1 MHEGGKYISG
11 EIDIEHRSTLLVQ
24 ESIEWTVATN
34 RYQMND
40 SKTLLIRFSFF
51 LEPLLSMTDVRMK
64 LFKSTAVSRFDDENL
79 FSLKKNAFERKED

>member
-40 SKTLLIRFSFF
+40 SKTLLIRFSFL

-79 FSLKKNAFERKED
+79 FSPKKNAFERKED